1 MPDRILQK
9 VGKNWVN
16 EDLRM
21 TRRAI
26 MRSSAAALG
35 ATLLSGALAGCES
48 DKKLERAQNAGRPTT
63 RPISSD
69 KPTVVVIGAG
79 FSGLSCAYELMS
91 AGCDV
96 KVIEARGRLG
106 GRVTTSRDFLKG
118 RNVELGG
125 EWVGTNHL
133 HWINYMQKFGLSL
146 NEASDDQGEIRYFLQ
161 GKLLDEAESKE
172 VEEGLEAIEKALTEQ
187 SAIVNADEPWLTPG
201 AAELD
206 ALTIAGFIERQ
217 EVSPLAK
224 AMADLL
230 FSADNAVPAANQSY
244 LANLTMV
251 KAGGGETYWTD
262 SEVGRCKEGNDAL
275 ATKFAEAI
283 GSDRIVLN
291 KSVARIEQGAKW
303 VVVTLRDGTQI
314 TADEVVCTAP
324 PSTWDRINFTDLLP
338 SGADV
343 QMGRSVKYARAVKS
357 RFWKEKGLNQECHS
371 ENLSS
376 ETWDA
381 ADNQPG
387 DDAVIANF
395 ISSAQ
400 ADRALAIPAEKLDE
414 AMGEELGR
422 LFPGYGD
429 NVTGRAVFMNWV
441 RDPLTKA
448 SYSIARPG
456 AITRVGPL
464 LHKSSTNLHF
474 AGEHTCPAFVG
485 YMEGA
490 LASGARVAK
499 QIVERAATAKA

>member
-1 MPDRILQK
+1 MPDRILRK

-21 TRRAI
+21 TRRAL

-48 DKKLERAQNAGRPTT
+48 DRRLERSQNAGKPTS

-69 KPTVVVIGAG
+69 KPSVVVIGAG
-79 FSGLSCAYELMS
+79 FSGLACAYELMS

-96 KVIEARGRLG
+96 KVIDSRGRLG
-106 GRVTTSRDFLKG
+106 GRVVTSREFLPG
-118 RNVELGG
+118 RNIELGG

-133 HWINYMQKFGLSL
+133 HWINYMQKFGLTL
-146 NEASDDQGEIRYFLQ
+146 NEASDDEGAIRFFLQ
-161 GKLLDEAESKE
+161 GKLLNEAESKE

-187 SAIVNADEPWLTPG
+187 CAVVNADEPWLTPG

-230 FSADNAVPAANQSY
+230 FSADNAVPSADQSY
-244 LANLTMV
+244 LANLTAV

-262 SEVGRCKEGNDAL
+262 SEIGRCAQGNDAL

-283 GSDRIVLN
+283 GSERIMLN
-291 KSVARIEQGAKW
+291 KSVVRIEQGTKW
-303 VVVTLRDGTQI
+303 MVLSLRDGTQL
-314 TADEVVCTAP
+314 TCDEVVCTAP

-338 SGADV
+338 AGADV

-357 RFWKEKGLNQECHS
+357 RFWKEAGLNQECHS

-381 ADNQPG
+381 ADNQQG

-400 ADRALAIPAEKLDE
+400 ADRALAIPAGKLDE
-414 AMGEELGR
+414 AMGEELER
-422 LFPGYGD
+422 LFPGYGE
-429 NVTGRAVFMNWV
+429 NATGKSVLMNWV
-441 RDPLTKA
+441 KDPLTRG
-448 SYSIARPG
+448 SYSFARPG
-456 AITRVGPL
+456 AITKVAPL
-464 LHKSSTNLHF
+464 LHRSSSNLHF
-474 AGEHTCPAFVG
+474 AGEHTCPAYVG

-490 LASGARVAK
+490 LHSGARVAK
-499 QIVERAATAKA
+499 QIVARART